1 MKMCV
6 HFKLIV
12 KMGAGAEQEYTIE
25 KEKKILNQIQP
36 VSCPAQA
43 PPAPFP
49 SPLHFAL
56 ASAAS
61 PKPSCI

>member
-1 MKMCV
+1 MKMCM

-25 KEKKILNQIQP
+25 KEKKILNQKQP

-49 SPLHFAL
+49 SPLRQPHL
-56 ASAAS
+56 LSLLVS
-61 PKPSCI
+61 ENI